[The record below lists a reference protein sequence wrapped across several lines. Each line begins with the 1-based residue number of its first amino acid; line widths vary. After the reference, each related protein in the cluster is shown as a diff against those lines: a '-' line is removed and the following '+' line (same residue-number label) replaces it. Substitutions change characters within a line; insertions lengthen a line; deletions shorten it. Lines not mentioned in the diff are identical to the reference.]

1 MPCCIKHTA
10 GGGTKF
16 GKRGLHK
23 KGGLGTLPPTMVT
36 IMLSLY
42 LCFNFSF
49 SKGYV
54 KLKIRINFQVP
65 DFFTDNLLFQTE
77 GIIVFQ
83 SPQLLYKFNQKYS

>member
-1 MPCCIKHTA
+1 
-10 GGGTKF
+10 
-16 GKRGLHK
+16 
-23 KGGLGTLPPTMVT
+23 MVT